1 MKEPVNSKKVHA
13 EMQRLLDE
21 LLDEM
26 SSQGVKK
33 FEAAEM
39 SGFSV
44 NTIYRWNSLY
54 EEKKMGPCM
63 HHIIALA
70 MALGLELKLVRSEV

>member
-1 MKEPVNSKKVHA
+1 MVEQEKVHA

-26 SSQGVKK
+26 SNQHMKK
-33 FEAAEM
+33 FEAAEAAN
-39 SGFSV
+39 FSV

-54 EEKKMGPCM
+54 EKKKMGPCM

-70 MALGLELKLVRSEV
+70 MALGLKIKLVKE